1 MEIILKK
8 DYKGLGYKNEV
19 VEVAPGYAR
28 NFLIPKGF
36 ALYATES
43 NKKVAAENIRQA
55 QHKIA
60 RKRQE
65 AQGIAEKLSAMTF
78 VVKVKVGMR
87 GTFFGNVNQQVIADA
102 INAQTN
108 YKIDRRDIKIGRA
121 LKKLGSHTVT
131 IVLFKDI
138 KAEVNLNIISE

>member
-1 MEIILKK
+1 MEIVLKK

-36 ALYATES
+36 AAYATES

-60 RKRQE
+60 KKREE
-65 AQGIAEKLSAMTF
+65 AMGIAEKISKMTF
-78 VVKVKVGMR
+78 VIKVKVGMK

-108 YKIDRRDIKIGRA
+108 YKIDRRDVKIGRS
-121 LKKLGSHTVT
+121 LKKLGNHTVT
-131 IVLFKDI
+131 IILFKDI
-138 KAEVNLNIISE
+138 KAEVNLNIIAE

>member
-1 MEIILKK
+1 MEIVLKK

-19 VEVAPGYAR
+19 VDVAPGYAR

-36 ALYATES
+36 ASYATES
-43 NKKVAAENIRQA
+43 NKKIAAENIRQA

-60 RKRQE
+60 KRREE
-65 AQGIAEKLSAMTF
+65 AIGIADKISKMTF
-78 VVKVKVGMR
+78 IIKVKVGMK

-108 YKIDRRDIKIGRA
+108 YKIDRRDIKIGHP
-121 LKKLGSHTVT
+121 LKKLGNHTVSV
-131 IVLFKDI
+131 VLFKDV
-138 KAEVNLNIISE
+138 KADVNLNIISE